1 MELRIAIIVVTSVI
15 SLVLLGVLAFL
26 SLMRPG
32 KSAVMEKYKSVK
44 FAHRGLH
51 GEGAAENSMTAFTR
65 ARDLGYGIEFDIRL
79 AKDGQLVVFHDATL
93 NRVCGVD
100 GRVVDRTVNELSEI
114 SLLGTKDTV
123 PTLREVLDLID
134 GAVPLLIEIKEE
146 AGETSVAER
155 FLEEIKGYTGE
166 FIVESFNPFSL
177 RAVKKARADIV
188 IGILSAEYMKDDRF
202 KGKFLYRMLQ
212 NLQFNFLMR
221 PHFISYDKN
230 GFANWGLRYVRRNYK
245 TPLIA
250 WTVTSLEEERE
261 ALLHG
266 FDTVIFEG
274 YLSEK

>member
-1 MELRIAIIVVTSVI
+1 MELRIAIIVAS
-15 SLVLLGVLAFL
+15 GVLSLCLCGVLTFL

-32 KSAVMEKYKSVK
+32 KSAYVEKYRCVR

-51 GEGAAENSMTAFTR
+51 GNGAAENSMTAFTR
-65 ARDLGYGIEFDIRL
+65 ARDLGYGIELDIRL

-93 NRVCGVD
+93 ERVCGVE
-100 GRVVDRTVNELSEI
+100 GRVVDKTVRELAEMP
-114 SLLGTKDTV
+114 LLNTKDTV

-146 AGETSVAER
+146 AGETAVAER

-177 RAVKKARADIV
+177 RVVKKARKDII
-188 IGILSAEYMKDDRF
+188 IGILSAEYMKDERF

-221 PHFISYDKN
+221 PHFISYDKD
-230 GFANWGLRYVRRNYK
+230 GYANWGLRYVRRNYK

-250 WTVTSLEEERE
+250 WTVTSPEEERE

-266 FDTVIFEG
+266 FDTVIFEN